1 LDPDLRIRRA
11 ALADVPA
18 MINLERQ
25 ASTSAHWSVQQ
36 YEAMFVTSRGP
47 QPSERFAWVVED
59 ESEHFEVLAFLV
71 AHRMDAE
78 WELENIVVAGSSRRR
93 GVGTLLLGELTAHAR
108 ATKGSEIFLEVR
120 ESNHSA
126 RALYRKAGFEETGIR
141 KRYYSE
147 PSEDA
152 ILYRLKL

>member
-1 LDPDLRIRRA
+1 LRIRPA

-18 MINLERQ
+18 MMSLEIQ
-25 ASTSAHWSVQQ
+25 TPTSAHWSAPQ
-36 YEAMFVTSRGP
+36 YEGIFVRSGSE
-47 QPSERFAWVVED
+47 QVSERFAWVAED
-59 ESEHFEVLAFLV
+59 ESENFEVLAFLA
-71 AHRMDAE
+71 AHQIDAE

-93 GVGTLLLGELTAHAR
+93 GIGTLLLGELIAQAR
-108 ATKGSEIFLEVR
+108 AAKHSEIFLEVR

-147 PSEDA
+147 PSEDG
-152 ILYRLKL
+152 ILYRLRL